1 MRIGIYTRSEDL
13 RLPTLIWLD
22 NHGFDSFE
30 IYPETVNDEYEDI
43 FQREQLNMML
53 YDIEMSHLDAV
64 YVDVLKII
72 SPITVKVFQVL
83 IEVQKLNVPIFFRV
97 GKIEPSDESIRHFN
111 ELFISQWD
119 KFKKDSENINF
130 DMVLKDP
137 SDD

>member
-1 MRIGIYTRSEDL
+1 MRIGIYSRKDDPKLPSLNWLED
-13 RLPTLIWLD
+13 
-22 NHGFDSFE
+22 HGFDSFE
-30 IYPETVNDEYEDI
+30 IYPETVIDEYEDI

-53 YDIEMSHLDAV
+53 YDIEMGHLDAV

-97 GKIEPSDESIRHFN
+97 GKVEPSDESIRHFN

-119 KFKKDSENINF
+119 KFRKDSDNINF
-130 DMVLKDP
+130 DVLLKDP
-137 SDD
+137 SDE